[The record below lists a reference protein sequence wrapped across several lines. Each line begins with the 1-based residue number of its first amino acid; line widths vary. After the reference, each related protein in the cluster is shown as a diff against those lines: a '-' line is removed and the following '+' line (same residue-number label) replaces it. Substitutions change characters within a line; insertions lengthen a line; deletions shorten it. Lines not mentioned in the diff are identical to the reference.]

1 MARQKEDNQTAR
13 RRGSRKYELVIQG
26 GKVLSFE
33 PDEIFGPV
41 NIGISE
47 GKIQE
52 VSRSPLSGVQMLD
65 AAGRLVLPGFI
76 DFHSHVD
83 GKEFS
88 ARCVARQGATTTIGG
103 ERSFDGLAIRNIEEQ
118 GFLINHGFYV
128 SHSFTLRKA
137 VGISDPYQ
145 GASDWEIQ
153 NMVMLAEKF
162 LQSGSFGIHFG
173 LELVPGT
180 SEKELMAL
188 AEVAKAYNR
197 ILIIHMRK
205 DGRQAIQTLGEVFK
219 IAKATGVSVHI
230 LHLMYMVGFKG
241 IMEDALLQI
250 EEAIDRGCDITADTG
265 LYNAFPACIGS
276 SILDGEWYKK
286 YGEQVSVKNL
296 MISSG
301 IYAGTICTKGC
312 YRYLRREF
320 PNTLVTVF
328 VLDEGQI
335 PVALKK
341 DYVFVSTNAADGPH
355 YERIGHPETAGTF
368 PRLIRKYVLDS
379 HVLDL
384 PQAVKKISLLPARR
398 FGLKGKGNI
407 KEGYDADLVMIDP
420 NTICDKADFIDK
432 GDPNMPPEGIDAVV
446 VGGRVILQNNQF
458 TGESNAGKMI
468 NCCRDEPEK
477 SML

>member
-1 MARQKEDNQTAR
+1 MARQNAHKQDIESR
-13 RRGSRKYELVIQG
+13 RCKKYELVIQG
-26 GKVLSFE
+26 GRKLSFE
-33 PDEIFGPV
+33 PDEISGPL

-47 GKIQE
+47 GKIQKI
-52 VSRSPLSGVQMLD
+52 SQDPLLGVQVLD
-65 AAGRLVLPGFI
+65 AAERLVLPGFI

-83 GKEFS
+83 GRVFS
-88 ARCVARQGATTTIGG
+88 SKCVARQGATTTIGG
-103 ERSFDGLAIRNIEEQ
+103 ERSFDGLAIRNIEEK
-118 GFLINHGFYV
+118 GFLINHGFFV

-137 VGISDPYQ
+137 AGISDPYQ
-145 GASDWEIQ
+145 GASDSEIQ

-188 AEVAKAYNR
+188 AQVAKAYNR
-197 ILIIHMRK
+197 ILLIHMRK

-250 EEAIDRGCDITADTG
+250 EAAIDSGCDITADTG
-265 LYNAFPACIGS
+265 LYSAFPACIGS

-286 YGEQVSVKNL
+286 YGEQVSVRNL

-301 IYAGTICTKGC
+301 IYAGKICTKEC
-312 YRYLRREF
+312 YRYLRDEF

-328 VLDEGQI
+328 VLDEAEI
-335 PVALKK
+335 PTALKK

-368 PRLIRKYVLDS
+368 PRLIRKYVLDN
-379 HVLDL
+379 HVLEL
-384 PQAVKKISLLPARR
+384 PQAIKKISLLPARR
-398 FGLKGKGNI
+398 FGLNGKGNI
-407 KEGYDADLVMIDP
+407 KEGYDADLVIIDP
-420 NTICDKADFIDK
+420 DTICDRADFIDQ
-432 GDPNMPPEGIDAVV
+432 GDPNMPPDGISAVI
-446 VGGRVILQNNQF
+446 VGGKVLLQDNVF
-458 TGESNAGKMI
+458 TQAVNAGKML
-468 NCCRDEPEK
+468 NCCRV
-477 SML
+477 

>member
-1 MARQKEDNQTAR
+1 MVRKNTAEANRIKQNTQK
-13 RRGSRKYELVIQG
+13 RGSRTYELVIQG
-26 GKVLSFE
+26 GRKLSFE
-33 PDEIFGPV
+33 PDEISGPV
-41 NIGISE
+41 NIGIS
-47 GKIQE
+47 GGRIQE
-52 VSRSPLSGVQMLD
+52 ISQNPLQGMQVLD
-65 AAGRLVLPGFI
+65 AAGKLVLPGFI

-103 ERSFDGLAIRNIEEQ
+103 ERSFDGLAIRNIEEK
-118 GFLINHGFYV
+118 GFLINNGVYV

-145 GASDWEIQ
+145 GASDSEIQ

-188 AEVAKAYNR
+188 AQVAKAYNR
-197 ILIIHMRK
+197 ILLIHMRK

-250 EEAIDRGCDITADTG
+250 EAAIDSGCDITADTG
-265 LYNAFPACIGS
+265 LYSAFPACIGS

-301 IYAGTICTKGC
+301 IYAGKICTKGC

-328 VLDEGQI
+328 VLDEAEI
-335 PVALKK
+335 PAALKK

-379 HVLDL
+379 HVLKL
-384 PQAVKKISLLPARR
+384 PQAIKKISLLPARR
-398 FGLKGKGNI
+398 FGLRGKGNI
-407 KEGYDADLVMIDP
+407 KVGYDADLVMIDP
-420 NTICDKADFIDK
+420 DTICDRADFINK
-432 GDPNMPPEGIDAVV
+432 GDPNTPPEGICAVI
-446 VGGRVILQNNQF
+446 VGGQVILQDNAF
-458 TGESNAGKMI
+458 TQAANAGKML
-468 NCCRDEPEK
+468 NCCRV
-477 SML
+477 